1 MRFTKCVVDCLH
13 IDRVL
18 ALAVA
23 HRKDDERTSEGIT
36 LVSITPEADKHP
48 KDEGPTSASR
58 RIHAHAGRG
67 PHAPHSCDPS
77 PEVDVHIP
85 PSTPIVK

>member
-1 MRFTKCVVDCLH
+1 MTTPSMRFTKCVVDCLH

-58 RIHAHAGRG
+58 
-67 PHAPHSCDPS
+67 D
-77 PEVDVHIP
+77 VDTQDP
-85 PSTPIVK
+85 PSCRQGPARTTFL